1 MNAQPFVIERT
12 YNASADAVW
21 KAITDKQQMKEW
33 YFDLEEFK
41 AEKGFEFSFWGEDGD
56 KKFLHLCRVTEVIP
70 GKKLSYTWK
79 YKDYPGESVVSFE
92 LIPEGDKTRLVLT
105 HAGLETFPSEHSS
118 FRRES
123 FEKGWTEIIGTSL
136 KKFLE
141 K

>member
-1 MNAQPFVIERT
+1 METQPIIMEKLL
-12 YNASADAVW
+12 DAPISKVW
-21 KAITDKQQMKEW
+21 KAISNKDEMKHW
-33 YFDLEEFK
+33 YFDLEEFR

-79 YKDYPGESVVSFE
+79 YKDYPGESLVSFE
-92 LIPEGDKTRLVLT
+92 LIPEGDKTRLILT

-136 KKFLE
+136 KNFLE